1 MTSLLL
7 PPRCAPADQ
16 LLDPLEQLDDGAPT
30 PGKGADATP
39 SASIDQQ
46 APNGSADGGVKKPV
60 GGGGG
65 GGGAPAKSKQRTA
78 RKRIAIVV
86 DPASEMQI
94 RCGEGPVGH
103 KRRSAAA

>member
-1 MTSLLL
+1 MTSLPL
-7 PPRCAPADQ
+7 PPCGAPADQ
-16 LLDPLEQLDDGAPT
+16 LLDPLEQLEGGAPT

-39 SASIDQQ
+39 SASLDQQ

-65 GGGAPAKSKQRTA
+65 GSAPAKSKQRTA

-103 KRRSAAA
+103 ERRSAAA